1 MTLILIY
8 APLAFVLGMEFGL
21 WLAAVK
27 APECTCNDPECGGGC
42 IDWED
47 AS

>member
-21 WLAAVK
+21 WLA
-27 APECTCNDPECGGGC
+27 GGRPALEPDD
-42 IDWED
+42 IDWEN
-47 AS
+47 